1 MSTGQVFLT
10 LASLVLLGYIVLNIH
25 RMYAGSVESTV
36 DMQMT
41 SDAVNFGRDLSE
53 EIQSYAYKYSQ
64 LDADFADLDDPT
76 DPNARRSDTSQVGQ
90 IFHATVN
97 LLDKA
102 DLLPDMAGN
111 QPGKIAEIRVY
122 EEVDDTLQFK
132 AELVTSVIDM
142 NSGS

>member
-1 MSTGQVFLT
+1 MSTGQVLLT
-10 LASLVLLGYIVLNIH
+10 LASLVLLGYIVLNIQQ
-25 RMYAGSVESTV
+25 MYAGSVETTV

-41 SDAVNFGRDLSE
+41 ADAVNFGRDLSE
-53 EIQSYAYKYSQ
+53 EIQSYMYKFGQ
-64 LDADFADLDDPT
+64 LDARFGNLDDVT
-76 DPNARRSDTSQVGQ
+76 DPSKRRSDTSQVGQ

-97 LLDKA
+97 LIDRV

-142 NSGS
+142 N